1 MKRALLAVL
10 LLACAPGRA
19 GRPCAAPP
27 APAADAFAS
36 CGGMVYHTPP
46 GNAVRYTIKLENELS
61 ADVEL
66 SDVCILLDGAPLFTA
81 KDIEAAP
88 KDVSW
93 SGRMSYAQ
101 HRVSVQLIFKTKK
114 STVTVRAA
122 RNIAAI
128 DGGALAITAH
138 AEAAGP
144 AIKMKLP
151 KDTPEPKCEY

>member
-1 MKRALLAVL
+1 MKRALLAVV

-19 GRPCAAPP
+19 GRPCP
-27 APAADAFAS
+27 APAAPAAEAFAS

-46 GNAVRYTIKLENELS
+46 GNAVRYTIKLDNELG
-61 ADVEL
+61 ADTEL
-66 SDVCILLDGAPLFTA
+66 ADVCILLDGSPLFTA

-88 KDVSW
+88 KDVQW

-101 HRVSVQLIFKTKK
+101 HRVLVQLVFKTKK
-114 STVTVRAA
+114 STMIVRAA

-128 DGGALAITAH
+128 DGGALSIVAH

-151 KDTPEPKCEY
+151 KDTPEPRCEY